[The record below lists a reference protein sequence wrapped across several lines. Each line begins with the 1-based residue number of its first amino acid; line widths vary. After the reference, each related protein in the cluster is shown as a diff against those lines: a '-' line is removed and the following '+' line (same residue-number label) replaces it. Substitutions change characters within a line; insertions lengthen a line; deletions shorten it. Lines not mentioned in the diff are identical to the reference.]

1 MEGQLSI
8 FDFLQSEKKP
18 EIDNAILKQ
27 LIEDLEKV
35 FPGKLQDIEY
45 TVWEHVPNLGKRLW
59 LYIDDVGNEW
69 DLTEIIEKY
78 AKYSLE
84 VSISAVPRITSG
96 AFVGGHNLYV
106 STMWKTKGHKE
117 LNVLPCDECAEDKGE
132 PLAPAEEYYR
142 DTGRTDYWQQ
152 SEGKPYQFWK
162 TECQFSGHTCNKEEF
177 WKIAKEFDD
186 ITCPEKCCRSCDQ
199 KLCGARCNG
208 SEEPPKCKQADECEA
223 YKTKGCGGTVEPCRF
238 GGPFNW
244 SARSAYDVFHEH
256 CTHRG
261 WHRQADEE
269 KGITASWMCGYPEG
283 KPARGWED
291 WVECTEENC
300 WLLKK
305 GEE

>member
-1 MEGQLSI
+1 MDGQLSI
-8 FDFLQSEKKP
+8 FDLPGFIPEKEEKQDTTTRELVDRELLYGTGFENGKKRVYEFFKEEPDATKRQAFLKREYGIGGWSIPEGIVNVGSNGIDINIREKPIGKVQ
-18 EIDNAILKQ
+18 EIHIGWMM
-27 LIEDLEKV
+27 V
-35 FPGKLQDIEY
+35 
-45 TVWEHVPNLGKRLW
+45 
-59 LYIDDVGNEW
+59 
-69 DLTEIIEKY
+69 EKY
-78 AKYSLE
+78 IAELISKGKYYQES
-84 VSISAVPRITSG
+84 
-96 AFVGGHNLYV
+96 
-106 STMWKTKGHKE
+106 
-117 LNVLPCDECAEDKGE
+117 
-132 PLAPAEEYYR
+132 PAEEYYR
-142 DTGRTDYWQQ
+142 DTGRTDFWQQ

-162 TECQFSGHTCNKEEF
+162 TECQFSGHTCNKEEL

-199 KLCGARCNG
+199 NLCGARCNG
-208 SEEPPKCKQADECEA
+208 SEEPPKCKQADKCEA
-223 YKTKGCGGTVEPCRF
+223 YETKGCGGTVEPCRF

-244 SARSAYDVFHEH
+244 SARSAYAIFHEH

>member
-1 MEGQLSI
+1 MDGQLSI
-8 FDFLQSEKKP
+8 FDFLQSEEKS

-35 FPGKLQDIEY
+35 FPGKLEDIEY
-45 TVWEHVPNLGKRLW
+45 TVWEHVPSLGKRLR
-59 LYIDDVGNEW
+59 LCINDVGNEW

-84 VSISAVPRITSG
+84 VSISAVPHFKGDSSDMNG
-96 AFVGGHNLYV
+96 YDLFV

-117 LNVLPCDECAEDKGE
+117 ASDFPCDGCKNDSIKGCGYDGEGYCILGDKRE
-132 PLAPAEEYYR
+132 PEPPA
-142 DTGRTDYWQQ
+142 DVCKF
-152 SEGKPYQFWK
+152 SE
-162 TECQFSGHTCNKEEF
+162 HTCNKEEL

-199 KLCGARCNG
+199 NLCGARCNG

-223 YKTKGCGGTVEPCRF
+223 YETKGCGGTVDPCRF

-244 SARSAYDVFHEH
+244 SARSAYDIFHEH